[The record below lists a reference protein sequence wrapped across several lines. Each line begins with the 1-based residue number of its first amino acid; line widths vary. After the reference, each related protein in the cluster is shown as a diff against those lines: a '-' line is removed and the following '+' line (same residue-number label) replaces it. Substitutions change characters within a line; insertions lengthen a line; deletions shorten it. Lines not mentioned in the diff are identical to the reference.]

1 MPGVSRLGI
10 TRLVARA
17 REAHA
22 LGVGGVLLFPVIDD
36 GQKNPKGTESLNPE
50 GLLQR
55 CIRALKVEVPG
66 LTVMTDIA
74 LDPYSSDGHD
84 GLVIDG
90 RIDNDQTLP
99 LLAKMAVAQAQ
110 AGADFV
116 APSDMMDGRV
126 ECIRNALDT
135 AGYSNVGLCSYTAK
149 YASSFYG
156 PFREALD
163 SAPRSGDK
171 RTYQMD
177 PANVRE
183 ALREA
188 ALDVAEGADMLLVK
202 PGLPYLDVVR
212 TLFES
217 THLPIAVY
225 HVSGEYAMLKA
236 AAERGFI
243 DYNAC
248 LLESMMAFRR
258 AGASVILTYAALD
271 VAKALAS

>member
-1 MPGVSRLGI
+1 M
-10 TRLVARA
+10 T
-17 REAHA
+17 
-22 LGVGGVLLFPVIDD
+22 FK
-36 GQKNPKGTESLNPE
+36 KNPTGTESLNPE

-126 ECIRNALDT
+126 ECIRNALDG

-163 SAPRSGDK
+163 SAPPQWR
-171 RTYQMD
+171 
-177 PANVRE
+177 
-183 ALREA
+183 
-188 ALDVAEGADMLLVK
+188 
-202 PGLPYLDVVR
+202 
-212 TLFES
+212 
-217 THLPIAVY
+217 
-225 HVSGEYAMLKA
+225 
-236 AAERGFI
+236 
-243 DYNAC
+243 
-248 LLESMMAFRR
+248 
-258 AGASVILTYAALD
+258 
-271 VAKALAS
+271 